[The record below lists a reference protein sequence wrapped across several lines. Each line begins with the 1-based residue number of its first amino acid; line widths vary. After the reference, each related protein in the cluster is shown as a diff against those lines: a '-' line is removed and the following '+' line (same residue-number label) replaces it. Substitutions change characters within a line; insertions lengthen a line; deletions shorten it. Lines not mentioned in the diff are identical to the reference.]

1 MSVSIEGAP
10 NQALQRTRASGAAEL
25 DVGPTLRAEEEMSK
39 TYLFAPQWQD
49 SGNTNELYS
58 GAVSLRNYLKS
69 ICNEPIDEIE
79 ISEHQ
84 IPITQNNI
92 LGYAIIEKQLSD
104 ISTTLADRKCTKIL
118 AIGGGCGIEVPIV
131 SHLVQQ
137 YPDLQV
143 IWFDA
148 HGDLNSPE
156 SSPSKY
162 FHGMPLRFIV
172 ERQQSDIG
180 SRNNLLSPSRIC
192 LVGTRDLDPP
202 EENFIKANRVKVV
215 NFSPGYWDR
224 LEAAVLK
231 NTPTYI
237 HIDLDVLDPKEY
249 KNVKCPVK
257 EGLSIDDLER
267 SIDYIISKNEVVGMS
282 MVENIETDI
291 ARVRKLHGI
300 FERAIAL

>member
-1 MSVSIEGAP
+1 MGA
-10 NQALQRTRASGAAEL
+10 
-25 DVGPTLRAEEEMSK
+25 GPSAKDEMSK

-49 SGNTNELYS
+49 SGSTNELYS

-69 ICNEPIDEIE
+69 ICNAAIDEIE
-79 ISEHQ
+79 IPEHQ
-84 IPITQNNI
+84 IPVLHNNI

-104 ISTTLADRKCTKIL
+104 ISSTLADRHSAKII

-131 SHLVQQ
+131 SHLVQR
-137 YPDLQV
+137 YSDLQV

-156 SSPSKY
+156 SSPSKH

-172 ERQQSDIG
+172 ERQLCGIG
-180 SRNNLLSPSRIC
+180 SRNNLLSPSRVC

-202 EENFIKANRVKVV
+202 EEDFIKANRIKVV
-215 NFSPGYWDR
+215 AFSAGYRDR

-231 NTPTYI
+231 NTSTYI
-237 HIDLDVLDPKEY
+237 HIDLDVLDPSEY
-249 KNVKCPVK
+249 RNVKCPVK
-257 EGLSIDDLER
+257 EGLSIADLER
-267 SIDYIISKNEVVGMS
+267 SIDSIISRNEVVGMS

-291 ARVRKLHGI
+291 SRVRKLHGI
-300 FERAIAL
+300 LERAIAL